1 MMERMHKLLVSIQPQ
16 DFQII
21 AFFLLVGIF
30 EACERLRPARKI
42 DRWADL
48 KIDLMSFS
56 FAVLMNRICTHAILT
71 AANAVAPAR
80 VLGGLHAIQA
90 LPGVAKMVLAVLLAD
105 FVIYWIH
112 RAQHRTNVLWRT
124 HAWHHSAEYLYWFS
138 GFRTS
143 FLHSLIYNIPQATI
157 PMLIFKLS
165 PLQTGICYSV
175 GMLIQFWEHTNVRVN
190 IGPLQWLFISPE
202 YHRVHH
208 SVGQECRMNL
218 GTTFSLWDRMFG
230 TYVDPAT
237 MPEGFQLGL
246 GEPIDKKK
254 IPRMLL
260 GI

>member
-1 MMERMHKLLVSIQPQ
+1 MMEQMHKLLGSIKPE
-16 DFQII
+16 DYQII
-21 AFFLLVGIF
+21 AFFLLVAVAEMF
-30 EACERLRPARKI
+30 ERLRPARKI
-42 DRWADL
+42 DRWADI
-48 KIDLMSFS
+48 KIDLLSFS
-56 FAVLMNRICTHAILT
+56 LAVLMNRVCTHAILS
-71 AANAVAPAR
+71 AANSVFPPGVMR
-80 VLGGLHAIQA
+80 GLHATQA
-90 LPGVAKMVLAVLLAD
+90 LPGIVKMALAIVLAD
-105 FVIYWIH
+105 FTIYWIH
-112 RAQHRTNVLWRT
+112 RAQHRTDVLWRT

-157 PMLIFKLS
+157 PMLIFHLS
-165 PLQTGICYSV
+165 PIQTGLCYSV

-230 TYVDPAT
+230 TYVDPAK
-237 MPEGFQLGL
+237 MPENFQLGL
-246 GEPIDKKK
+246 GEPVDKKK